1 MSVSASGVA
10 AARPTEEQSRKAI
23 YAATIGNV
31 MEWYD
36 FGVFGFL
43 AGSLALN
50 FFPRDDPRTSL
61 LNTFLIFGVGLV
73 FRPLGGIVIGRMGDR
88 RGRKPALILTILMM
102 AVGTVIIGVLPTY
115 SSIGVMAPI
124 LLLLARLLQGFST
137 GGEWGGATAF
147 MAEWSVEGKR
157 GLYTSFQQMSVA
169 GGTLLGVG
177 LAALL
182 TSVIGTDAINDWGWR
197 IPFLLGGLF
206 GPIGLWLRR
215 EVDETPPYR
224 EVVSEGEAAEASTL
238 GHAAQAFGFTI
249 LWTVAFYVF
258 LTYMPTYTRTQ
269 LHLTAAQSLWA
280 STVKPGCA
288 GGSDSADGRIV
299 GPDRP
304 ETTVAGILRAV
315 FRAADPGVLCAD
327 AGLRVCQRAVDP
339 DHILLRD
346 FVVFGT
352 WTGGDRGDLPDARPV
367 DLDVVVLCAGSGD
380 LRGIRAVYLAVAD
393 RHDRIEDGADRLCD
407 GGRGGQLPHHR
418 PAAGNGTQT
427 VAIKDTN
434 SWAKMCRSC
443 CRATWRK
450 KRRWSRDGCRPC

>member
-1 MSVSASGVA
+1 MSVLASGVA
-10 AARPTEEQSRKAI
+10 ARPTEQQSRKAI

-50 FFPRDDPRTSL
+50 FFPKDDPRTSL

-73 FRPLGGIVIGRMGDR
+73 FRPLGGIVIGRMGDK
-88 RGRKPALILTILMM
+88 RGRKPALVLTILLM
-102 AVGTVIIGVLPTY
+102 AVGTVIIGLLPTY
-115 SSIGVMAPI
+115 ASIGVLAPI

-169 GGTLLGVG
+169 GGGLLGVG
-177 LAALL
+177 LSALL
-182 TSVIGTDAINDWGWR
+182 TSTLGADAINDWAWR

-224 EVVSEGEAAEASTL
+224 EVVAEGEAAEASTFL
-238 GHAAQAFGFTI
+238 HAAQAFGFTI
-249 LWTVAFYVF
+249 LWTVSFYVF

-280 STVKPGCA
+280 STASLLALVILVPLMGALSDRIGRKTLLLTSCA
-288 GGSDSADGRIV
+288 LCFVIPIPA
-299 GPDRP
+299 
-304 ETTVAGILRAV
+304 
-315 FRAADPGVLCAD
+315 FFVLTQ
-327 AGLRVCQRAVDP
+327 GYG
-339 DHILLRD
+339 
-346 FVVFGT
+346 FT
-352 WTGGDRGDLPDARPV
+352 S
-367 DLDVVVLCAGSGD
+367 VVLVQILFAFAISLFSGPGPAAIAEIFPT
-380 LRGIRAVYLAVAD
+380 RGRSTWMSSSYALAVAIFGGFAPFIAQWLID
-393 RHDRIEDGADRLCD
+393 ATGSKMAPTAYVMAAAAISFITIARL
-407 GGRGGQLPHHR
+407 RETAHQPLR
-418 PAAGNGTQT
+418 
-427 VAIKDTN
+427 
-434 SWAKMCRSC
+434 
-443 CRATWRK
+443 
-450 KRRWSRDGCRPC
+450 